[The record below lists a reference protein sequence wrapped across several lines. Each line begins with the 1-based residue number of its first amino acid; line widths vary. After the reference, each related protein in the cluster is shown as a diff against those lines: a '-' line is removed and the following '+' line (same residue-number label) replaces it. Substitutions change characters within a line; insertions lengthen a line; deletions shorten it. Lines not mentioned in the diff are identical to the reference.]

1 MWCFFFIFTQI
12 KIMKII
18 ILQSLLRDGKRYKEG
33 DTIDLPDNIAK
44 NWIKK
49 GLGDK
54 IRKKKNK
61 TPFETKELKVEFTE
75 TKKDEARS

>member
-1 MWCFFFIFTQI
+1 
-12 KIMKII
+12 MKII
-18 ILQSLLRDGKRYKEG
+18 ILQTLLRDGKRYNEG

-54 IRKKKNK
+54 IAKKKNK
-61 TPFETKELKVEFTE
+61 TPFETKELKVEFKE
-75 TKKDEARS
+75 IKKDEARD

>member
-1 MWCFFFIFTQI
+1 MWSFFFIFTQI

-33 DTIDLPDNIAK
+33 DTIDLPNNIAK

>member
-1 MWCFFFIFTQI
+1 MWSFFFIFTQI

-33 DTIDLPDNIAK
+33 DTIDLPNNIAK

-75 TKKDEARS
+75 NKKDEARS

>member
-18 ILQSLLRDGKRYKEG
+18 ILQTLLRDGKRYNEG
-33 DTIDLPDNIAK
+33 DKIDLPDNIAK

-75 TKKDEARS
+75 IKKDEARD

>member
-18 ILQSLLRDGKRYKEG
+18 ILQTLLRDGKRYNEG

-75 TKKDEARS
+75 IKKDEARD

>member
-18 ILQSLLRDGKRYKEG
+18 ILQTLLRDGKRYDEG

-75 TKKDEARS
+75 IKKDEARD

>member
-18 ILQSLLRDGKRYKEG
+18 ILQTLLRDGKRYNEG
-33 DTIDLPDNIAK
+33 DTINLPDNIAK

-75 TKKDEARS
+75 IKKDEARD

>member
-18 ILQSLLRDGKRYKEG
+18 ILQTLLRDGKRYDEG

-61 TPFETKELKVEFTE
+61 TPFETKELKVEFIE
-75 TKKDEARS
+75 IKKDEARD

>member
-18 ILQSLLRDGKRYKEG
+18 ILQTLLRNGKRYNEG
-33 DTIDLPDNIAK
+33 DTINLPDNIAK

-54 IRKKKNK
+54 IAKKKNK

-75 TKKDEARS
+75 IKKDEARD